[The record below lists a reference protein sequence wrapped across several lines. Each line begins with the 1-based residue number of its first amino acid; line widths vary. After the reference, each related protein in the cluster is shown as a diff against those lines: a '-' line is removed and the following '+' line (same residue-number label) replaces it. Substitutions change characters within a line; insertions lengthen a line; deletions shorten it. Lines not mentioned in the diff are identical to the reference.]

1 MPAGRRGGGRPS
13 GDSDGRM
20 SRARRDALYW
30 AGVLLVAGW
39 GLVQLLP
46 ILWMIST
53 SLKPLRQVFALPIQ
67 WIPNPPQW
75 TNYPDAWNQFPFA
88 RYFANS
94 FIVSLSVTVLNVLLA
109 GMAGYSLAKYRY
121 FGQRA
126 LFIAVLATLML
137 PIEVLMVPTF
147 LIVKN
152 LGWLNSYPG
161 LIIPVVADAF
171 GIFLMRQ
178 FMLSL
183 PDSLVEAARIDG
195 ASELRTY
202 FRIVVPL
209 TWPAVLTLAIFTW
222 RETWDAF
229 VWPFIIISD
238 DRLRTVPIGLQ
249 RFQEQYVTTYNSVMA
264 ISTIAMIPMILLFFF
279 FQRAFIRGIALSG
292 LKE

>member
-1 MPAGRRGGGRPS
+1 MDRRAG
-13 GDSDGRM
+13 
-20 SRARRDALYW
+20 AVYW
-30 AGVLLVAGW
+30 IGVLLVAAW
-39 GLVQLLP
+39 GLVQMAP
-46 ILWMIST
+46 ILWMMST
-53 SLKPLRQVFALPIQ
+53 SLKPLRDVFALPIQ
-67 WIPNPPQW
+67 WIPRPPQW
-75 TNYPDAWNQFPFA
+75 ANYPAAWDEFPFA

-94 FIVSLSVTVLNVLLA
+94 FIVSLSVTVLNVVLA

-126 LFIAVLATLML
+126 LFLAVLSTLML

-147 LIVKN
+147 IIVKN
-152 LGWLNSYPG
+152 LGWLNTYQG
-161 LIIPVVADAF
+161 MIVPVVADAF
-171 GIFLMRQ
+171 GVFLMRQ

-195 ASELRTY
+195 AGELATY

-229 VWPFIIISD
+229 VWPYLIITSD
-238 DRLRTVPIGLQ
+238 ALRTIPIGLQ

-264 ISTIAMIPMILLFFF
+264 ISTIAMVPMVLLFFF

-292 LKE
+292 LKD

>member
-1 MPAGRRGGGRPS
+1 M
-13 GDSDGRM
+13 
-20 SRARRDALYW
+20 ARRFGLLYW
-30 AGVLLVAGW
+30 LGVLLVAAW
-39 GLVQLLP
+39 GLVQLAP

-53 SLKPLRQVFALPIQ
+53 SLKPLNRIFALPVQ
-67 WIPNPPQW
+67 WIPRPPQW
-75 TNYPDAWNQFPFA
+75 GNYPEAWSQFPFA

-94 FIVSLSVTVLNVLLA
+94 FIVSSSVTVLNVFLA
-109 GMAGYSLAKYRY
+109 GLAGYSLSKYRY

-126 LFIAVLATLML
+126 LFIAILSTLML

-147 LIVKN
+147 LIVKA
-152 LGWLNSYPG
+152 LGWLNTYQG
-161 LIIPVVADAF
+161 LIIPAVADAF
-171 GIFLMRQ
+171 GVFLMRQ
-178 FMLSL
+178 FMLGL

-195 ASELRTY
+195 AGELGTY

-209 TWPAVLTLAIFTW
+209 IWPAVLTLAIFTW

-238 DRLRTVPIGLQ
+238 DSLRTVPIGLQ

-264 ISTIAMIPMILLFFF
+264 ISTIAMLPLVLLFFF

>member
-1 MPAGRRGGGRPS
+1 VVRRHS
-13 GDSDGRM
+13 
-20 SRARRDALYW
+20 AVYW
-30 AGVLLVAGW
+30 IGVLLVAAW
-39 GLVQLLP
+39 GVVQLLP

-53 SLKPLRQVFALPIQ
+53 SLKPLRDVFALPVE
-67 WIPNPPQW
+67 WIPRPPQW
-75 TNYPDAWNQFPFA
+75 SNYPSAWSQFPFA
-88 RYFANS
+88 RYFLNS
-94 FIVSLSVTVLNVLLA
+94 FIVSASVTVLNVFLA
-109 GMAGYSLAKYRY
+109 GLAGYSLAKYRY

-126 LFIAVLATLML
+126 LFIAILSTLML
-137 PIEVLMVPTF
+137 PIEVVMVPTF
-147 LIVKN
+147 LIAKT
-152 LGWLNSYPG
+152 LGWLNSYQG

-178 FMLSL
+178 FMLGL

-195 ASELRTY
+195 AGELGTY

-209 TWPAVLTLAIFTW
+209 IWPAVLTLAIFTW

-229 VWPFIIISD
+229 VWPFIIITSD
-238 DRLRTVPIGLQ
+238 TLRTVPIGLQ

-264 ISTIAMIPMILLFFF
+264 ISTIAMVPMVLLFFF

>member
-1 MPAGRRGGGRPS
+1 MPAGRKFG
-13 GDSDGRM
+13 
-20 SRARRDALYW
+20 LFYW
-30 AGVLLVAGW
+30 TGVLLVAAW
-39 GLVQLLP
+39 GLLQLVP
-46 ILWMIST
+46 VLWMVST
-53 SLKPLRQVFALPIQ
+53 SLKPLRDVFALPIQ
-67 WIPNPPQW
+67 WIPRPPQW
-75 TNYPDAWNQFPFA
+75 ANYPNALVQFPFD

-94 FIVSLSVTVLNVLLA
+94 FVVSLSVTVLNVLLA

-126 LFIAVLATLML
+126 LFVAVLATVML

-147 LIVKN
+147 LIVKT
-152 LGWLNSYPG
+152 LGWLNSYQG
-161 LIIPVVADAF
+161 LVIPVVADAF
-171 GIFLMRQ
+171 GVFLMRQ

-195 ASELRTY
+195 AGELGTY

-229 VWPFIIISD
+229 VWPYLIISD
-238 DRLRTVPIGLQ
+238 DALRTIPIGLQ

-264 ISTIAMIPMILLFFF
+264 VSTVAMIPMALLFFF

>member
-1 MPAGRRGGGRPS
+1 M
-13 GDSDGRM
+13 
-20 SRARRDALYW
+20 ARRFGLLYW
-30 AGVLLVAGW
+30 LGVLLVAAW
-39 GLVQLLP
+39 GLVQLAP

-53 SLKPLRQVFALPIQ
+53 SLKPLNRIFALPVQ
-67 WIPNPPQW
+67 WIPRPPQW
-75 TNYPDAWNQFPFA
+75 GNYPEAWSQFPFA

-94 FIVSLSVTVLNVLLA
+94 FIVSSSVTVLNVFLA
-109 GMAGYSLAKYRY
+109 GLAGYSLSKYRY

-126 LFIAVLATLML
+126 LFIAILSTLML

-147 LIVKN
+147 LIVKA
-152 LGWLNSYPG
+152 LGWLNTYQG
-161 LIIPVVADAF
+161 LVIPAVADAF
-171 GIFLMRQ
+171 GVFLMRQ
-178 FMLSL
+178 FMLGL

-195 ASELRTY
+195 AGELGTY

-209 TWPAVLTLAIFTW
+209 IWPAVLTLAIFTW

-238 DRLRTVPIGLQ
+238 DSLRTVPIGLQ

-264 ISTIAMIPMILLFFF
+264 ISTIAMLPLVLLFFF

>member
-1 MPAGRRGGGRPS
+1 VV
-13 GDSDGRM
+13 
-20 SRARRDALYW
+20 RRDSAIYW
-30 AGVLLVAGW
+30 IGVLLVVAW
-39 GLVQLLP
+39 GIVQLVP

-53 SLKPLRQVFALPIQ
+53 SLKPLRDVFALPVE
-67 WIPNPPQW
+67 WIPRPPQW
-75 TNYPDAWNQFPFA
+75 GNYPAAWSQFPFA
-88 RYFANS
+88 RYFLNS
-94 FIVSLSVTVLNVLLA
+94 FIVSASVTVLNVFLA
-109 GMAGYSLAKYRY
+109 GLAGYSLAKYRY

-126 LFIAVLATLML
+126 LFIAILSTLML
-137 PIEVLMVPTF
+137 PIEVVMVPTF
-147 LIVKN
+147 LIAKT
-152 LGWLNSYPG
+152 LGWLNSYQG

-178 FMLSL
+178 FMLGL

-195 ASELRTY
+195 AGELGTY

-209 TWPAVLTLAIFTW
+209 IWPAVLTLAIFTW

-229 VWPFIIISD
+229 VWPFIIISSD
-238 DRLRTVPIGLQ
+238 TLRTVPIGLQ

-264 ISTIAMIPMILLFFF
+264 ISTIAMIPMVLLFFF

>member
-1 MPAGRRGGGRPS
+1 VVRRET
-13 GDSDGRM
+13 
-20 SRARRDALYW
+20 ALYW
-30 AGVLLVAGW
+30 VGVLLVAAW
-39 GLVQLLP
+39 GIMQLLP
-46 ILWMIST
+46 ILWMVST
-53 SLKPLRQVFALPIQ
+53 SLKTLRDVFALPVE
-67 WIPNPPQW
+67 WIPRPPQW
-75 TNYPDAWNQFPFA
+75 ANYPAAWGQFPFA
-88 RYFANS
+88 RYFLNS
-94 FIVSLSVTVLNVLLA
+94 FIVSAAVTVLNVFLA
-109 GMAGYSLAKYRY
+109 GLAGYSLAKYRY

-126 LFIAVLATLML
+126 LFIAILSTLML

-147 LIVKN
+147 LIAKT
-152 LGWLNSYPG
+152 LGWLNTYQG

-178 FMLSL
+178 FMLGL

-195 ASELRTY
+195 AGELGTY

-209 TWPAVLTLAIFTW
+209 IWPAVLTLAIFTW

-229 VWPFIIISD
+229 VWPFIIITTD
-238 DRLRTVPIGLQ
+238 ALRTVPIGLQ

-264 ISTIAMIPMILLFFF
+264 ISTISMIPMVLLFFF

>member
-1 MPAGRRGGGRPS
+1 VVNRHG
-13 GDSDGRM
+13 
-20 SRARRDALYW
+20 ALYW
-30 AGVLLVAGW
+30 LGILLVVAW
-39 GLVQLLP
+39 GVVQLLP
-46 ILWMIST
+46 IFWMIST
-53 SLKPLRQVFALPIQ
+53 SLKPLIRVFDLPIQ
-67 WIPNPPQW
+67 WLPYPPQW
-75 TNYPDAWNQFPFA
+75 KNYPEAWNQFPFA
-88 RYFANS
+88 RYFVNS
-94 FIVSLSVTVLNVLLA
+94 FVVSASVTVLNVFLA
-109 GMAGYSLAKYRY
+109 GLAGYSLAKYRY

-126 LFIAVLATLML
+126 LFIAILSTLML

-147 LIVKN
+147 LIVKA
-152 LGWLNSYPG
+152 LGWLNTFQG

-178 FMLSL
+178 FMLGL

-195 ASELRTY
+195 AGELGTY

-209 TWPAVLTLAIFTW
+209 IWPAVLTLAIFTW

-229 VWPFIIISD
+229 VWPFIIISED
-238 DRLRTVPIGLQ
+238 SLRTVPIGLQ

>member
-1 MPAGRRGGGRPS
+1 VVRRHS
-13 GDSDGRM
+13 
-20 SRARRDALYW
+20 AIYW
-30 AGVLLVAGW
+30 IGVLLVAAW
-39 GLVQLLP
+39 GVVQLLP

-53 SLKPLRQVFALPIQ
+53 SLKPLRDVFALPIE
-67 WIPNPPQW
+67 WIPRPPQW
-75 TNYPDAWNQFPFA
+75 GNYPAAWSQFPFA
-88 RYFANS
+88 RYFLNS
-94 FIVSLSVTVLNVLLA
+94 FIVSAAVTVLNVFLA
-109 GMAGYSLAKYRY
+109 GLAGYSLAKYRY

-126 LFIAVLATLML
+126 LFIAILSTLML
-137 PIEVLMVPTF
+137 PIEVVMVPTF
-147 LIVKN
+147 LIAKT
-152 LGWLNSYPG
+152 LGWLNSYQG

-178 FMLSL
+178 FMLGL

-195 ASELRTY
+195 AGELGTY

-209 TWPAVLTLAIFTW
+209 IWPAVLTLAIFTW

-229 VWPFIIISD
+229 VWPFIIITSD
-238 DRLRTVPIGLQ
+238 TLRTVPIGLQ

-264 ISTIAMIPMILLFFF
+264 ISTIAMIPMVLLFFF